1 MNKNQNTFINKY
13 KPYFLDDFYMNEN
26 LYDTIKSFLELDY
39 MQILFVGNPCSGKT
53 SLLNTLIREYYNLN
67 KNSNF
72 PENNIMYV
80 NNLKEQGIQYFR
92 TEMKTFCQSHSIIRG
107 KKKMVIIDDIDLINE
122 QSQQVFRN
130 YIDKYKNMIHFV
142 FVCTNLQKVNESV
155 QSRMHIIDLPNPNK
169 TQIKKI
175 MENII
180 SNENIQLDAESQ
192 EYLLSISNHSIR
204 LLINFLEKIFLLN
217 RPVNLELCKILC
229 STISHQ
235 YFDKYIDF
243 LKKQNLKDAVLIMY
257 NINDFGYSVI
267 DIFDYFFEYIKIST
281 ILNEE
286 EKYVLIPYLCKYIT
300 IFYNLHESNI
310 ELALFSNNIM
320 NLLKK

>member
-1 MNKNQNTFINKY
+1 MKEDTFVIKY
-13 KPYFLDDFYMNEN
+13 KPYHIRDF
-26 LYDTIKSFLELDY
+26 SFNHDLLEAIEELIRLDY
-39 MQILFVGNPCSGKT
+39 LNLLFVGESSTCKT
-53 SLLNTLIREYYNLN
+53 TLLYALIREYYGLS
-67 KNSNF
+67 KNDSLPESNILF
-72 PENNIMYV
+72 I

-155 QSRMHIIDLPNPNK
+155 QSRMHIIDLPNPNT

-229 STISHQ
+229 STIYHQ

-243 LKKQNLKDAVLIMY
+243 
-257 NINDFGYSVI
+257 
-267 DIFDYFFEYIKIST
+267 
-281 ILNEE
+281 
-286 EKYVLIPYLCKYIT
+286 
-300 IFYNLHESNI
+300 
-310 ELALFSNNIM
+310 
-320 NLLKK
+320 